1 MMIDD
6 AQLLSFII
14 GIVLPVLVGAVT
26 RYAASGA
33 LRAVLLAALAGT
45 TAVLTEW
52 GRVVAAGDA
61 FVWQASA
68 FAALGTFIV
77 AVSTHFGLWKPTGV
91 SEAVK
96 LLPVGFV
103 GGRDA
108 VRGMD

>member
-1 MMIDD
+1 
-6 AQLLSFII
+6 
-14 GIVLPVLVGAVT
+14 
-26 RYAASGA
+26 
-33 LRAVLLAALAGT
+33 
-45 TAVLTEW
+45 
-52 GRVVAAGDA
+52 
-61 FVWQASA
+61 VWQASA

-108 VRGMD
+108 VRGRD